1 MPSRM
6 EKAASEAMG
15 MIKDAKATLKGLTG
29 VFKHLME
36 EHGKVGALIKRVGM
50 TSDTSVRAQLYPTI
64 RSELLAHE
72 TGELKVVYPALA
84 EYPAMST
91 IVAAHAR
98 DADELR
104 NAITALDG
112 LPFGD
117 AGWSPAFERIATMV
131 EEHVAQ
137 EEGDYFP
144 KAQKAIGDERAKEL
158 LPLFEA
164 AKKSAP
170 QY

>member
-1 MPSRM
+1 M
-6 EKAASEAMG
+6 
-15 MIKDAKATLKGLTG
+15 
-29 VFKHLME
+29 
-36 EHGKVGALIKRVGM
+36 
-50 TSDTSVRAQLYPTI
+50 RAQLYPTI